1 MLFSTTIFLFVFLPL
16 VLAVYYNPIIRSRQF
31 RNVFLLLASIFFYAW
46 GEPFYV
52 LLMLLSIV
60 VNWGLGLL
68 VDRFRNRPGEKAVL
82 LVTVVYNLGVLF
94 LFKYLNFTVNNLN
107 LLFRSDIGN
116 YLMLD
121 RAAILHGQIWRLI
134 TFVFIPQ
141 GTVGSS
147 ISLVLT
153 LLQIYFLYFAGKA
166 LENAWGQFKMTVFT
180 LAGMLGCIL
189 ACLLLPGASVLSQ
202 LYGMIAMSAFQSAFV
217 FAFACVY
224 PEAPLLFMFV
234 IPLPAKYL
242 GILEALLMGRD
253 VISVGRT
260 VLSFSR
266 LFGVGALVA
275 GAMLLVSLL
284 LGLLGFWLFAVPV
297 LWNNY
302 KARQRRNQ
310 WKNQWK

>member
-1 MLFSTTIFLFVFLPL
+1 MGDWLEKLERKYYRYSIPNLPAI
-16 VLAVYYNPIIRSRQF
+16 LAGGQV
-31 RNVFLLLASIFFYAW
+31 
-46 GEPFYV
+46 
-52 LLMLLSIV
+52 
-60 VNWGLGLL
+60 
-68 VDRFRNRPGEKAVL
+68 AVL
-82 LVTVVYNLGVLF
+82 VIL
-94 LFKYLNFTVNNLN
+94 

-166 LENAWGQFKMTVFT
+166 LENAWGQFKLTVFT

-202 LYGMIAMSAFQSAFV
+202 MYGMIAMSAFQSAFV

-253 VISVGRT
+253 VIGVGRT

-266 LFGVGALVA
+266 LFGLGVLVA
-275 GAMLLVSLL
+275 GVMLLVSLL

>member
-1 MLFSTTIFLFVFLPL
+1 MLMQAGKSAIISSSGGAGLNLP
-16 VLAVYYNPIIRSRQF
+16 AENNKNTKDPAGAFRPGW
-31 RNVFLLLASIFFYAW
+31 RNVMGDWLEKLERKYYRYSIPNLPAILA
-46 GEPFYV
+46 GGQV
-52 LLMLLSIV
+52 
-60 VNWGLGLL
+60 
-68 VDRFRNRPGEKAVL
+68 AVL
-82 LVTVVYNLGVLF
+82 VIL
-94 LFKYLNFTVNNLN
+94 

-116 YLMLD
+116 DLMLD

-166 LENAWGQFKMTVFT
+166 LENAWGQFKLTVFT

-266 LFGVGALVA
+266 LFGLGVLVA
-275 GAMLLVSLL
+275 GVMLLVSLL

>member
-1 MLFSTTIFLFVFLPL
+1 MGDWLEKLERKYYRYSIPNLPAI
-16 VLAVYYNPIIRSRQF
+16 LAGGQV
-31 RNVFLLLASIFFYAW
+31 
-46 GEPFYV
+46 
-52 LLMLLSIV
+52 
-60 VNWGLGLL
+60 
-68 VDRFRNRPGEKAVL
+68 AVL
-82 LVTVVYNLGVLF
+82 VIL
-94 LFKYLNFTVNNLN
+94 

-166 LENAWGQFKMTVFT
+166 LENAWGQFKLTVFT

-242 GILEALLMGRD
+242 GILEAAE
-253 VISVGRT
+253 SRT
-260 VLSFSR
+260 
-266 LFGVGALVA
+266 
-275 GAMLLVSLL
+275 
-284 LGLLGFWLFAVPV
+284 
-297 LWNNY
+297 
-302 KARQRRNQ
+302 
-310 WKNQWK
+310 

>member
-1 MLFSTTIFLFVFLPL
+1 MGDWLEKLERKYYRYSIPNLPAI
-16 VLAVYYNPIIRSRQF
+16 LAGGQV
-31 RNVFLLLASIFFYAW
+31 
-46 GEPFYV
+46 
-52 LLMLLSIV
+52 
-60 VNWGLGLL
+60 
-68 VDRFRNRPGEKAVL
+68 AVL
-82 LVTVVYNLGVLF
+82 VIL
-94 LFKYLNFTVNNLN
+94 

-116 YLMLD
+116 DLMLD

-166 LENAWGQFKMTVFT
+166 LENAWGQFKLTVFT

-224 PEAPLLFMFV
+224 PAAPLLFMFV

-266 LFGVGALVA
+266 LFGLGVLVA
-275 GAMLLVSLL
+275 GVMLLVALL

-302 KARQRRNQ
+302 KARQRPNQ
-310 WKNQWK
+310 WQNHWKSPRPRVQTLRDNASRVPSHSPKNRRKGRGFVDFAQAGGGSRLAPGRRL

>member
-1 MLFSTTIFLFVFLPL
+1 MGDWLEKLERKYYRYSIPNLPAI
-16 VLAVYYNPIIRSRQF
+16 LAGGQV
-31 RNVFLLLASIFFYAW
+31 
-46 GEPFYV
+46 
-52 LLMLLSIV
+52 
-60 VNWGLGLL
+60 
-68 VDRFRNRPGEKAVL
+68 AVL
-82 LVTVVYNLGVLF
+82 VIL
-94 LFKYLNFTVNNLN
+94 

-166 LENAWGQFKMTVFT
+166 LENAWGQFKLTVFT

-234 IPLPAKYL
+234 IGPGCDQRGPHGAVLLPAVRP
-242 GILEALLMGRD
+242 GGAGGRGD
-253 VISVGRT
+253 AA
-260 VLSFSR
+260 
-266 LFGVGALVA
+266 GVAAA
-275 GAMLLVSLL
+275 GAA
-284 LGLLGFWLFAVPV
+284 GLLAVCRAGAVEQLQGPPAPQPV
-297 LWNNY
+297 EEPVEITPR
-302 KARQRRNQ
+302 ASQTT
-310 WKNQWK
+310 